1 MGKNYSFNTNK
12 ESLKNQKLS
21 DYEIMDFVSN
31 HIDLTQKDSMIDRIM
46 DCIKDAK
53 IDNHK
58 YQTQRLKDII

>member
-31 HIDLTQKDSMIDRIM
+31 HIDSTQKDSMIDRIM
-46 DCIKDAK
+46 DFIKYTK
-53 IDNHK
+53 FRTHN
-58 YQTQRLKDII
+58 